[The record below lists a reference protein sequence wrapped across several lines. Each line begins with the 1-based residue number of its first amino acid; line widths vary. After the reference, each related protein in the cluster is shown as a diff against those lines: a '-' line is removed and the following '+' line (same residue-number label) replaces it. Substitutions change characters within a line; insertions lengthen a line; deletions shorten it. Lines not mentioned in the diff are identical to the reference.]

1 MKKAA
6 ITSLQACYNIQSA
19 LTLAT
24 IPRPKHYII
33 PNLGV
38 VKYKLSASFRN
49 LCNSCI
55 SVCTLLLLSCV
66 HSLGLELDLG
76 SGE

>member
-38 VKYKLSASFRN
+38 V
-49 LCNSCI
+49 
-55 SVCTLLLLSCV
+55 
-66 HSLGLELDLG
+66 
-76 SGE
+76 